1 MLKLSFEPKLYTKAY
16 EVIQAETEK
25 VFGPI
30 VY

>member
-16 EVIQAETEK
+16 EVIQAQNEK
-25 VFGPI
+25 EFGPI